1 MADTAKAAAGV
12 APNVSIMRSQLGRV
26 RGLGAA
32 RSGTAHWWAERV
44 TSLALIPLTIWFVF
58 VALHLAGHS
67 RHDVAHWA
75 AHPVNATLMIATL
88 LVTFQHT
95 ALGLQV
101 VIEDYIHVERTK
113 LASVLAVKGLCA
125 LLALASVISV
135 LKLAFTG

>member
-1 MADTAKAAAGV
+1 MSQSPKMSTPSDAHIA
-12 APNVSIMRSQLGRV
+12 IMRSQLGRV
-26 RGLGAA
+26 RGLGSA

-58 VALHLAGHS
+58 VALHLSGHS

-75 AHPVNATLMIATL
+75 GHPVNATLMIAML
-88 LVTFQHT
+88 LVTFHHT

-113 LASVLAVKGLCA
+113 LASLLAVKALCG

-135 LKLAFTG
+135 LKLAFMG